1 MANKLGGPL
10 LAFLQRMTV
19 SRSHGALTDGELL
32 QRFAAQREES
42 AFATLMHRHGS
53 MVLGVCQSILQD
65 TQDAEDVF
73 QATFLVLVRKPRGI
87 VRPASVAS
95 WLHGVAYRLAMKA
108 RVGNARRRSCER
120 QAVTT
125 MPAGEPYD
133 GVIWRD
139 LRRVLHEEVDRLPE
153 RFRLPFVLCH
163 LEGKTNEEAAELLG
177 WPKGTVLSSLSRARE
192 RLRAR
197 LTRRGLS
204 LSSGMLGVLLSQNLT
219 QAAVPAALTECTLK
233 AALVFAARTGLA
245 GGIAVPVLTYADG
258 MLRTLFV
265 VRFTLA
271 AVILTAFTLV
281 AAGGGAIWY
290 HAVPEA
296 PAEMLLASGN
306 STTRDPVP
314 VAAQTPSRQ
323 VSDRDALQG
332 TWIITAAEQQGRKIT
347 VLNDRLLVFADD
359 RFSLT
364 AGRGEVMGIIP
375 SAGLEGDFLLKGG
388 TPKQMDLRGRRW
400 HLHGI
405 YLLQEKRLK
414 LCFNEWFHEG
424 RPADFASKASSKE
437 LLLTLEKRD

>member
-1 MANKLGGPL
+1 MASKTSGPL
-10 LAFLQRMTV
+10 LAFIRRMTV
-19 SRSHGALTDGELL
+19 SRSHSELTDNELL

-42 AFATLMHRHGS
+42 AFTALMHRHGP

-87 VRPASVAS
+87 ARPASVAS

-108 RVGNARRRSCER
+108 RVGNARRRSCEK

-125 MPAGEPYD
+125 MPAGEPHD

-204 LSSGMLGVLLSQNLT
+204 LSSGMLGVMLSQNLT
-219 QAAVPAALTECTLK
+219 QAALPPALTECTLK

-245 GGIAVPVLTYADG
+245 GGIAAPVLAYAEG
-258 MLRTLFV
+258 MLRTLFI

-271 AVILTAFTLV
+271 AVILTTFTLV
-281 AAGGGAIWY
+281 AAGAGAVWY

-296 PAEMLLASGN
+296 PAEKLLASGN
-306 STTRDPVP
+306 STTGDPLP
-314 VAAQTPSRQ
+314 AAARTPSRQ

-332 TWIITAAEQQGRKIT
+332 TWVITAAEQQGRKIAA
-347 VLNDRLLVFADD
+347 LNDRLLVFADD
-359 RFSLT
+359 RFNLN

-375 SAGLEGDFLLKGG
+375 SAGLEGDFLLKPG

-414 LCFNEWFHEG
+414 LCFNEWFDEG
-424 RPADFASKASSKE
+424 RPAEFTSKASTKQ
-437 LLLTLEKRD
+437 LVLILEKRE